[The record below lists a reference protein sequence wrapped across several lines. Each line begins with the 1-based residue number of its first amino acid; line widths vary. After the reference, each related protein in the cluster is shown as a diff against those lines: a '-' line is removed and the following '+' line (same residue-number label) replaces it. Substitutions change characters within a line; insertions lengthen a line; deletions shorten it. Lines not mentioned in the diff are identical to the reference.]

1 MDSKGNPS
9 CLCYVGQNECRNQ
22 GICNYE
28 GNCVCKNGGTYP
40 NCNTF
45 CSKNCGKYAYCLK
58 NLEEKGE
65 ENCICFYGGLYPKC
79 KQCAKECADGEICAL
94 DEHGSEKCI
103 CQGTGHE
110 QCPLTCDKDCKFGK
124 CVVKQGEAICIC
136 PDGSSNYPDCNG
148 PCHKKECPNGKCITL
163 NGEAKCACKNGDV
176 GNYPSCKSICE
187 QLKCETNNGYCGQTQ
202 DGVIRCICKNR
213 HNNYPQCGEPIC
225 NCKANEHCIISGRM
239 EKKPFIHKRV
249 HIFLLL

>member
-1 MDSKGNPS
+1 MDSKGNRA
-9 CLCYVGQNECRNQ
+9 CVCYVGQNECRNQ

-136 PDGSSNYPDCNG
+136 PDGSSNYPDCDG

-176 GNYPSCKSICE
+176 ENYPSCKSICE

-202 DGVIRCICKNR
+202 DGVITCICKNR